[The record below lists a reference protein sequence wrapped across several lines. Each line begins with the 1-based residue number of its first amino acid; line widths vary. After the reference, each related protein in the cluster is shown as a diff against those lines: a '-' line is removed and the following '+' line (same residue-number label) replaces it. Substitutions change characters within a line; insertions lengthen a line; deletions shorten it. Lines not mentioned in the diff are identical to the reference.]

1 MIFFLVRFH
10 VTNKKLKNKHMKKAI
25 ILSLLLSLGYFGYS
39 QTNKALTFDDILKWN
54 RITEKIISNDGNIIV
69 YKLEPWKGDPVLK
82 ITNNSAKEIKSINC
96 GTNAKITNNSQTVVF
111 KIKPKEE
118 LVREL
123 KLKKTK
129 KEDMPEDSLVIYN
142 LNSNNLTKYA
152 KLKSYKVPEKWDG
165 WIAFQ
170 TKSEILKDTVKTD
183 SLKEDKKAKEE
194 SAKNG
199 HLLTLFNTANN
210 ELIQFP
216 FVKEYHFAKDK
227 EIITF
232 VSSGNDK
239 DFKAGIYA
247 YNLSEG
253 TKHEVLISDGKF
265 NQLSINKTGASIA
278 FIADTTKNKEEDYSL
293 FLWNGKDIAKEVVN
307 NSNENLLEGWEI
319 SKNGRI
325 QFSEKTN
332 RIFFGAA
339 PIKLEKDT
347 TILDEEIAPVDIWHW
362 NEPTLYTEQL
372 NTLKQDLKKTYLAVY
387 HLDNNKITQLENESF
402 TDIEL
407 INKGDDD
414 YVLAVSNL
422 PYSVQTMWEG
432 YPEHYDFYLI
442 NINTGEAEI
451 IKKDIRAYPQI
462 SVLGKYLYW
471 YNSMDTSW
479 NTFNIAT
486 RKEFKISNPEIIQC
500 ADELNDIPNP
510 AYQYGTLGWTTND
523 ETLLVYDRFDIWILD
538 PENKKEPRNITQ
550 NGRSANI
557 SYRNINFDYNRLGR
571 RNYESKEID
580 LNKPFYLKGHN
591 EITREDGFYKLNIN
605 AGIPKE
611 LLSGKFSLNSPLKA
625 KDTDIFVYTRE
636 TFKEFPDLL
645 VSANEFK
652 KSKKISEANPQQ
664 EKYLWGT
671 KELYS
676 WTSLDGRKLEGLLIK
691 PENFDP
697 NKKYPMIV
705 NFYEK
710 SSQEL
715 YKHQIP
721 EAHRS
726 TVDYHYYSSN
736 GYVIFNPD
744 VYYKEGYPGEDAF
757 NCVMPG
763 VTQLISEGFIDEKH
777 IAAQGHSWGGY
788 QVAYLATRTNLF
800 AAIESGAPVVNMFS
814 AYGGIRLWSGR
825 NRSFQYEHTQSRI
838 GKSIW
843 ESPLRYLENS
853 PLFTADKIQTPMLIM
868 HNEKDGAVPF
878 SQGVE
883 FFIALRRLEKRAWL
897 LNYNEADH
905 WPTVVRDKYDFQ
917 VRLAQ
922 FFDHYLKEKP
932 MPQWMKEGVPAV
944 EKGLNMGLELSE

>member
-1 MIFFLVRFH
+1 
-10 VTNKKLKNKHMKKAI
+10 MKKAF
-25 ILSLLLSLGYFGYS
+25 ILLFLLSIGYLGYS
-39 QTNKALTFDDILKWN
+39 QTNKALTFDDIVKWN

-69 YKLEPWKGDPVLK
+69 YKTEPWKGDSELK
-82 ITNNSAKEIKSINC
+82 ITNNSGKEIKSINC
-96 GTNAKITNNSQTVVF
+96 GTNAKISNNSQTVVF
-111 KIKPKEE
+111 KIKPREE
-118 LVREL
+118 FVREL
-123 KLKKTK
+123 KLNKAK

-142 LNSNNLTKYA
+142 VNSNSFTKYPN
-152 KLKSYKVPEKWDG
+152 LLSYKIPEKWDG

-170 TKSEILKDTVKTD
+170 TKSEIVKDTVKTD
-183 SLKEDKKAKEE
+183 TSKVDKKEKEE
-194 SAKNG
+194 SGKNG
-199 HLLTLFNTANN
+199 YLLTLFNTTNN
-210 ELIQFP
+210 ELIQIP
-216 FVKEYHFAKDK
+216 FVKEYYFAKNNAVVA
-227 EIITF
+227 F
-232 VSSGNDK
+232 VSSGDDK
-239 DFKAGIYA
+239 DFKAGA
-247 YNLSEG
+247 YVYDLNNS
-253 TKHEVLISDGKF
+253 TKQKVLLSDGAF
-265 NQLSINKTGASIA
+265 EQVSINKTGSTIA
-278 FIADTTKNKEEDYSL
+278 IIADTTKNKKEDYSL
-293 FLWNGKDIAKEVVN
+293 YLWTGKDLAKEIVN
-307 NSNENLLEGWEI
+307 NSSNNIPDGWEI
-319 SKNGRI
+319 SKNGKI
-325 QFSEKTN
+325 QFSESNN
-332 RIFFGAA
+332 RIFFGTA
-339 PIKLEKDT
+339 PVKLKKDT
-347 TILDEEIAPVDIWHW
+347 TVLDEEIPPVDIWHW

-372 NTLKQDLKKTYLAVY
+372 NTLKQDIKRSYLAVY
-387 HLDNNKITQLENESF
+387 HLDNDKMVQLENKNYTE
-402 TDIEL
+402 IEL
-407 INKGDDD
+407 IDKGDSDFIM
-414 YVLAVSNL
+414 AVSNL

-432 YPEHYDFYLI
+432 YPVHNDVYLVDI
-442 NINTGEAEI
+442 NSGESEMI
-451 IKKDIRAYPQI
+451 IKDLYATLQVSTK
-462 SVLGKYLYW
+462 GKYLYW
-471 YNSMDTSW
+471 YSSVDTSW

-486 RKEFKISNPEIIQC
+486 RKEYKITEPDIIQC

-510 AYQYGTLGWTTND
+510 PYQYGTIGWTTND
-523 ETLLVYDRFDIWILD
+523 EALLVYDRFDIWLVD
-538 PENKKEPRNITQ
+538 PENKKEPQNITQ
-550 NGRSANI
+550 NGRSSNI
-557 SYRNINFDYNRLGR
+557 SYRNINFEYNRLGR
-571 RNYESKEID
+571 RNYEPKGID
-580 LNKPFYLKGHN
+580 LTKPFYLRGHN
-591 EITREDGFYKLNIN
+591 EVTREDGYYKLNVN
-605 AGIPKE
+605 TGIPKK
-611 LLSGKFSLNSPLKA
+611 LMSGKYYLNSPLKA
-625 KDTDIFVYTRE
+625 KDADVFVYTRE

-645 VSANEFK
+645 ISANEFK
-652 KSKKISEANPQQ
+652 KSKKVSNANSQQ
-664 EKYLWGT
+664 EEFLWGT

-715 YKHQIP
+715 YEHQIP

-763 VTQLISEGFIDEKH
+763 VTQLISEGFIDEKS

-868 HNEKDGAVPF
+868 HNTNDGAVPF

-897 LNYNEADH
+897 LNYNAADH

-917 VRLAQ
+917 IRLAQ
-922 FFDHYLKEKP
+922 FFDHYLKGEP

-944 EKGLNMGLELSE
+944 EKGLNMGLELTE